1 MSARLDLSV
10 GDELRLA
17 PQSIEALARQIAELL
32 ASGERPR
39 PRHLTAAEVS
49 DWWGVDRAWV
59 YAHATELGAKRL
71 GAGERPRLRFD
82 ADVVASRIDELGP
95 SPEVARGPHMAAPD
109 NGRPDSLEPPSRA
122 MVAGRSKRAGGRGT
136 AARPAPGHRASE
148 WCSRP

>member
-1 MSARLDLSV
+1 MNAGPDASA
-10 GDELRLA
+10 GDELQLA
-17 PQSIEALARQIAELL
+17 PESIEALARRVAELL

-59 YAHATELGAKRL
+59 YAHAAELGAKRL

-95 SPEVARGPHMAAPD
+95 AKEVTGGPHPAAPD
-109 NGRPDSLEPPSRA
+109 RRRSDSLEPPSRA
-122 MVAGRSKRAGGRGT
+122 MVAGRSKSAGSCGPAG
-136 AARPAPGHRASE
+136 RPAPAHRGTE